1 MRWRRRRRHLS
12 ESSTTGARF
21 TRFTSTQVQILT
33 QQAMQTVHDG
43 QGSEEE
49 NASETHK
56 SRPDNS
62 RGTPVFVKLNPNLT
76 HHALDCAV
84 ARFT

>member
-12 ESSTTGARF
+12 KSSTTGAPF
-21 TRFTSTQVQILT
+21 TRFTNTQVQILT
-33 QQAMQTVHDG
+33 QQAMQTVYDG
-43 QGSEEE
+43 QGSEE

-62 RGTPVFVKLNPNLT
+62 RGTPVFVKLNPNLS
-76 HHALDCAV
+76 HSALGCAV

>member
-1 MRWRRRRRHLS
+1 
-12 ESSTTGARF
+12 
-21 TRFTSTQVQILT
+21 
-33 QQAMQTVHDG
+33 MQTVHDG